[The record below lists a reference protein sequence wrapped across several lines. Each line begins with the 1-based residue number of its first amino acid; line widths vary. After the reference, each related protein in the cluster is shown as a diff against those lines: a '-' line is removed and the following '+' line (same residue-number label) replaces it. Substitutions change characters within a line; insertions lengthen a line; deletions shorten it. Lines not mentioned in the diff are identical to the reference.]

1 MKFDC
6 QNWQISICYGNPLN
20 ISFNLFDMKYFQ
32 RKLMI
37 SGKSTNT
44 SFHLFDWMYFQRKLT
59 ISGNSSNQTTFHL
72 FDWDWDLFPLN
83 QWKELFFQ
91 DNLFILFSFSKKGS
105 VSKISFQIHQPSKFP
120 LVSAADENWK
130 FCSPVVH
137 KDN

>member
-1 MKFDC
+1 
-6 QNWQISICYGNPLN
+6 
-20 ISFNLFDMKYFQ
+20 MKYFQ

-44 SFHLFDWMYFQRKLT
+44 SFHLFDWMYFQRKLM

-91 DNLFILFSFSKKGS
+91 DKYLYCSHFLKKA
-105 VSKISFQIHQPSKFP
+105 VCPKFP
-120 LVSAADENWK
+120 FKFTNHQNFLWSAPLTKSGSFAALLIEVSPSVTTTAVVTRKWSLENWM
-130 FCSPVVH
+130 S
-137 KDN
+137 